1 MILLGFESDEERGE
15 GKKKR
20 FKLRNHD
27 NSIMEL
33 SFLYV
38 IESSCCLVMTLL
50 RELFHK
56 ILPLQTDNVSPDLAN
71 L

>member
-1 MILLGFESDEERGE
+1 MILLGFESDEEKGE
-15 GKKKR
+15 EKKKR

-56 ILPLQTDNVSPDLAN
+56 ILPLQTDSVSPDLAN

>member
-1 MILLGFESDEERGE
+1 VIILGFESDKERGE

-38 IESSCCLVMTLL
+38 IASSYCLVVTLL
-50 RELFHK
+50 RELFYE
-56 ILPLQTDNVSPDLAN
+56 ILPLQTDSVSPDLAN